1 METKQNYAL
10 HTVALSALF
19 LLGDALIDIPLP
31 SADDKTFLCF
41 LASVVI
47 TVILFLISYYIS
59 GLVFSLKKHP
69 KTYKASAT
77 VVSLFILSAAAVTLA
92 RFVKFAKAVILPDVN
107 IFALAALFFTVLLFL
122 IFAKEKTLLK
132 YSLLSFI
139 VAAVIIIFFFI
150 LSLSDLTPQNIF
162 IFNVPGLNQL
172 FKGTYPYIL
181 RIALPVCI
189 LPFYL
194 RGVLEGKYKKEM
206 LIGVSGGCG
215 LSALVLLNSVMLF
228 GAELAGKFD
237 YPYSAAISTISVG
250 YLFSRMDGF
259 SYFLGFACAL
269 VRIGVCITTVKSLF
283 KKS

>member
-1 METKQNYAL
+1 MEIKQNYAL
-10 HTVALSALF
+10 HTAALSALF

-47 TVILFLISYYIS
+47 TVILFFVSYYLS
-59 GLVFSLKKHP
+59 GLVFSLKKYP
-69 KTYKASAT
+69 KVYKASTT
-77 VVSLFILSAAAVTLA
+77 VVSLLILSVAAVTLA
-92 RFVKFAKAVILPDVN
+92 RFVKFAKAVILPDIN
-107 IFALAALFFTVLLFL
+107 IFALTALFLTVVLFL
-122 IFAKEKTLLK
+122 CFAKEKTLLK

-139 VAAVIIIFFFI
+139 IAAVIIIFFFI

-162 IFNVPGLNQL
+162 IFNVPDLKQL

-181 RIALPVCI
+181 RISLPVCI

-194 RGVLEGKYKKEM
+194 REVLEGKYKKEM
-206 LIGVSGGCG
+206 LTGILGGCG

-228 GAELAGKFD
+228 GAVLAGKFD

-283 KKS
+283 KS